1 MSAKLIDGR
10 SIAAAIRS
18 EVRGE
23 VAGLKARGIEP
34 CLSAVLVG
42 EDPASKAYVANKRRA
57 CDDVGIR
64 SLLHTLPHNTAEQVL
79 LELIDELNHDPAVH
93 GILVQLPLP
102 EGISDMKVIEAIA
115 PAKDVD
121 GFHPI
126 NLGRLVIGLETFR
139 SCTPAGIVELIVRS
153 GHSLA
158 GRHVVIVG
166 RSNIVGKPLMNILV
180 QKARNA
186 DATVTVCH
194 SRTRDLAA
202 LTRQGEI
209 LVAALGRARFV
220 TADMVRPGAVVI
232 DVGIN
237 RIDDPHAPKG
247 YRLVGDVDFEAVK
260 ETAGAITPVPGG
272 VGPMTV
278 AMLMVNT
285 ARAAR
290 LAAMQG

>member
-18 EVRGE
+18 EVRAE
-23 VAGLKARGIEP
+23 VSALKARGIQP

-42 EDPASKAYVANKRRA
+42 EDPASQAYVANKRRA
-57 CDDVGIR
+57 CDDVGIK
-64 SLLHTLPHNTAEQVL
+64 SLLHTLPRDTAEQVL

-102 EGISDMKVIEAIA
+102 EGISDMRVIEAIS
-115 PAKDVD
+115 PSKDVD

-153 GHSLA
+153 GHGLA
-158 GRHVVIVG
+158 GRHVVIIG

-180 QKARNA
+180 QKASHG

-194 SRTRDLAA
+194 SRTRELAK
-202 LTRQGEI
+202 LTRQADI

-237 RIDDPHAPKG
+237 RVDDPGAAKG

-260 ETAGAITPVPGG
+260 EKACAITPVPGG

-290 LAAMQG
+290 LAAEQG